1 MPLRAD
7 TWRKCCG
14 LYVSAYIM
22 QSAPPYNGR
31 NVLAHLYHLTLF
43 SLVQTEAVIKSTVSR
58 LGLGQEEFGAIQN
71 IWTLNNKIKEN
82 NHEIESVSL

>member
-43 SLVQTEAVIKSTVSR
+43 SLVQTEAVIN
-58 LGLGQEEFGAIQN
+58 LPFQGLGWVKRNLGPYKTFG
-71 IWTLNNKIKEN
+71 
-82 NHEIESVSL
+82 H